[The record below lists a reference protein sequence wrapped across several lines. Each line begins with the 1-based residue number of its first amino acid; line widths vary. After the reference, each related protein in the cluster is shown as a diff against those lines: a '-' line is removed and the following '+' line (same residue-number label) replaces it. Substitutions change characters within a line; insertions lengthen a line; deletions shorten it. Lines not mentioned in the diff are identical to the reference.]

1 MEWAPLEDL
10 IEMEEEAQREH
21 HESNRRQHTTKL
33 LWPDGRRWPLHAEL
47 GRTACKQRRKDGC
60 VPLDAVV
67 GRDEANCNTVA
78 FQPKRPGKCV
88 GRRQAA
94 DALKGGGV
102 QQMRR
107 RAPKGGVGCSA
118 PGCLRAATRPE
129 EGSRLWACLDGR

>member
-10 IEMEEEAQREH
+10 IGA
-21 HESNRRQHTTKL
+21 SNYDRTIRSEIDSL
-33 LWPDGRRWPLHAEL
+33 LL
-47 GRTACKQRRKDGC
+47 GRTATTYRLQQR
-60 VPLDAVV
+60 
-67 GRDEANCNTVA
+67 
-78 FQPKRPGKCV
+78 RPGKCV